1 MISIYFPSYIGI
13 RFFLNVTAICGD
25 YLILIKLFMPCPC
38 WNLNH
43 FFEMGPHL
51 SFNLVGTN
59 FIKLCHLL
67 KNHMETR
74 SYLMPFIAVSK
85 LSFNHKVRKSHLIWI
100 KCSDFIVGIKV
111 KKCAPIWKIWY
122 NWGKIINGIWFKFCN
137 LAFLN

>member
-38 WNLNH
+38 WNLNN

-85 LSFNHKVRKSHLIWI
+85 LFIIQPQSPEKSLNLNQVFWFYCGNQSEKMCSNLENMVQLGKNNKWDLIQI
-100 KCSDFIVGIKV
+100 
-111 KKCAPIWKIWY
+111 
-122 NWGKIINGIWFKFCN
+122 
-137 LAFLN
+137 L